1 MSIWSCLSVSGQLLN
16 YIFTC
21 IAELVEWVAKQNY
34 DVTFLMY
41 YLDDFHTLGPPGSSV
56 CQQNLDRSIDC
67 FSKLG
72 ISLHLH
78 KLEGPST
85 CLTIPCIELDSLN
98 LQARLPQNKVD
109 RITFVEDWS
118 QKRWWKRKELESL
131 IGHLQH
137 ACKVILL
144 FALNDQPAMR
154 FLSWWPPDSSQ
165 SGVLSWPSLVARVSS
180 SLGMVAASFS
190 SPSGLHFPTLRFLQ
204 TPWGSG

>member
-1 MSIWSCLSVSGQLLN
+1 MKVDDIIEGIMQLGQGSLMGKFDVQNAYHIEPVHTEDRQLLGMKWRGAFYVDMVLPFGVRSAP

-21 IAELVEWVAKQNY
+21 VADLVEWVAKQNY
-34 DVTFLMY
+34 DVTFLVL
-41 YLDDFHTLGPPGSSV
+41 YLDDFHTLGSPGSSV
-56 CQQNLDRSIDC
+56 CQHNLDRSIDC

-137 ACKVILL
+137 ACKVILFL
-144 FALNDQPAMR
+144 ALNDQPAMR
-154 FLSWWPPDSSQ
+154 FLS
-165 SGVLSWPSLVARVSS
+165 
-180 SLGMVAASFS
+180 
-190 SPSGLHFPTLRFLQ
+190 
-204 TPWGSG
+204 

>member
-34 DVTFLMY
+34 DVTLLMY

-56 CQQNLDRSIDC
+56 CQHNLDRSIDR

-118 QKRWWKRKELESL
+118 QRWWKRKELESL

-137 ACKVILL
+137 ACKVVL
-144 FALNDQPAMR
+144 FLALNDQPAMR
-154 FLSWWPPDSSQ
+154 FLS
-165 SGVLSWPSLVARVSS
+165 
-180 SLGMVAASFS
+180 
-190 SPSGLHFPTLRFLQ
+190 
-204 TPWGSG
+204 

>member
-1 MSIWSCLSVSGQLLN
+1 M
-16 YIFTC
+16 
-21 IAELVEWVAKQNY
+21 EWVAKQNY

-56 CQQNLDRSIDC
+56 CQHNLDRSIDR

-137 ACKVILL
+137 ACKVVPQGRSFFRRVINLL
-144 FALNDQPAMR
+144 CAFRRDDHPIHLNQEFVLDLTWWQE
-154 FLSWWPPDSSQ
+154 FLPVLEWLQLPSVPP
-165 SGVLSWPSLVARVSS
+165 V
-180 SLGMVAASFS
+180 
-190 SPSGLHFPTLRFLQ
+190 
-204 TPWGSG
+204 GSTFQL